1 MESIY
6 NLVPVER
13 GTMRESIP
21 RRTITKGGS
30 KKTSA
35 IIGSTFGSCLKLAI
49 MTQYCVYL
57 PQ

>member
-21 RRTITKGGS
+21 RRTITKGGT
-30 KKTSA
+30 KKTST
-35 IIGSTFGSCLKLAI
+35 IIGSTFGTCLKLTLV
-49 MTQYCVYL
+49 TQ
-57 PQ
+57 